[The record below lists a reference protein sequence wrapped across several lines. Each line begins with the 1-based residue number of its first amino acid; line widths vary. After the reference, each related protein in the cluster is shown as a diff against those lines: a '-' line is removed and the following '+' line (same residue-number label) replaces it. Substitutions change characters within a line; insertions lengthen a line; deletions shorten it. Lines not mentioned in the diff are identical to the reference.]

1 MDDGTHSTQA
11 VDSTDLFLLT
21 AHDVSTSLTA
31 VRWAIELL
39 QQGDR
44 GPLTEDQHQLLAQI
58 KKQNER
64 SITLLHSAIT
74 AIKASDLQLV
84 YTMKPI
90 QVEHILVES
99 IEAFTI
105 EAAKKDMRFLYH
117 PESKSS
123 KIIADEQKISIV
135 FHTLIKNAIRY
146 GTPGTDITITV
157 EHVDDTVSVEVKNKG
172 IGIPL
177 SQQEHIFK
185 RFFRG
190 ANTTEHADGFGLGL
204 YAAKKIVEGYR
215 GTISFTSSEGEGASF
230 IVTFPLTHSTEQGY
244 LV

>member
-1 MDDGTHSTQA
+1 MDDSTHIQA

-44 GPLTEDQHQLLAQI
+44 GPLTDEQQQLLAQI
-58 KKQNER
+58 KKQNDR

-74 AIKASDLQLV
+74 AIKSSDLQVV
-84 YTMKPI
+84 YAMKPI
-90 QVEHILVES
+90 QLEHIIVET
-99 IEAFTI
+99 IESFTI

-117 PESKSS
+117 PESRSS

-146 GTPGTDITITV
+146 GAPSSDIVINLEHTDS
-157 EHVDDTVSVEVKNKG
+157 TVSVEVKNDG

-177 SQQEHIFK
+177 SQQEHIFT
-185 RFFRG
+185 RFFR
-190 ANTTEHADGFGLGL
+190 AENTGGQTEGFGLGL
-204 YAAKKIVEGYR
+204 YAAKKIVEGYH
-215 GTISFTSSEGEGASF
+215 GTISFKSSEGQGASF
-230 IVTFPLTHSTEQGY
+230 MITFPLAHGTETGF